1 VWALVGVVAFLLAG
15 AAAGGFAIL
24 KMNGPKGPPAP
35 AGQPASPPPKAAEP
49 SPRLRPLVPAYFYP
63 AGDGLVEWNRL
74 LDSPAAADIMVIANT
89 SSGPGTTADPN
100 YARVLERARQ
110 KAITV
115 LGYVSTSYGDR
126 PLREVKD
133 DVARWVN
140 FYPGVQGI
148 FFDEQASGPDKVSYY
163 GTLYEYARKERGL
176 ALVVTNPGTACA
188 EEYLARPAADVV
200 CLVETNKDFGEYHPP
215 AWAGRYP
222 ARCFAAL
229 LSRVGT
235 PEQMKKNV
243 LAMGERKVGS
253 CYVTDGRDSNPWG
266 RLPPYWEAEV
276 AAVQQV
282 NGKKAP

>member
-1 VWALVGVVAFLLAG
+1 
-15 AAAGGFAIL
+15 
-24 KMNGPKGPPAP
+24 
-35 AGQPASPPPKAAEP
+35 
-49 SPRLRPLVPAYFYP
+49 
-63 AGDGLVEWNRL
+63 
-74 LDSPAAADIMVIANT
+74 MVIANT

-115 LGYVSTSYGDR
+115 LGYVSTNYGDR

-163 GTLYEYARKERGL
+163 GTLYEYVRKERGL

-200 CLVETNKDFGEYHPP
+200 CLVETNKDFGEYRPP
-215 AWAGRYP
+215 GWAGRYP

-229 LSRVGT
+229 LSRVGS
-235 PEQMKKNV
+235 PEQMKKCI
-243 LAMGERKVGS
+243 LEMGERKVGS

-276 AAVQQV
+276 GALQQI
-282 NGKKAP
+282 NGRKAP